1 MEVVTAGAFGMGIAT
16 VGYACYRYWKSNPSD
31 EMIVEL
37 MNRSFSKIN
46 RSYSH
51 MTRLHS
57 QLNRS

>member
-1 MEVVTAGAFGMGIAT
+1 MKVVTADAFGMGIAD

-31 EMIVEL
+31 EIIVEL
-37 MNRSFSKIN
+37 MN